1 MKNVIVY
8 RCGKVVA
15 DGVELSHVRF
25 IDPPTHQPKGDEQL
39 GSVTFDITG
48 ELTFSPLTYANAPVA
63 AVAKQLPSINSDQV
77 ERFYQAG
84 KIDYWSYST
93 LMKAMNVPPCVPP
106 PPEPQPQHPDTT
118 RVRRVIARIENL
130 WNAGELTTARRLKL
144 LNALA

>member
-1 MKNVIVY
+1 MKDVIVY

-15 DGVELSHVRF
+15 DGVELSHVRAV
-25 IDPPTHQPKGDEQL
+25 DPPLTDTIGPL
-39 GSVTFDITG
+39 MGSISLDITG
-48 ELTFSPLTYANAPVA
+48 TLTYSPLTYAKAPAA

-84 KIDYWSYST
+84 KIDYRSYSA

-106 PPEPQPQHPDTT
+106 PPPEPEHPDTT
-118 RVRRVIARIENL
+118 RVRKVIVRIENL
-130 WNAGELTTARRLKL
+130 WKAGKLTTARRFEL